1 MKHREYL
8 DTARRHLTTCRV
20 FFDNVNW
27 EITPKKEELLKDRA
41 CQLEKKELFF
51 EKKVL
56 SLMERITLLIKRN
69 ALTDERKECMQKKYD
84 SLTKNIKLLENVA
97 CLLNNSVMSLRRSD
111 DLMDYANNSSQQ
123 MTRPLKEMTDRL
135 NGYITWFK
143 EKGQIPLKLQKFPQE
158 ENVGLL
164 DEERRLLRSQ
174 KGLLKETKESLEQL
188 TSKFEEQT
196 NGLERRENQLEKL
209 HKRLQSSDSSLI
221 DCECKLEEC
230 TDKLEKLNAIV
241 QENNDAISRQWEQL
255 EKKKNLLE
263 NDIGLLKKQ
272 LRGIGDSSQECITWL
287 KSQEKT
293 LKKIAEPQDDNLL
306 IGNLKENKALLEQ
319 NKISLKK
326 ETEKLNE
333 CEKIFQEKFKQYKA
347 QLKKKDYL
355 LKDIYYLTGYILE
368 ALTIFAVY
376 EGTTCGFDGN
386 TINGF
391 QGENIKDLDIRFTR
405 STHIDYYKIHK
416 IYEKDKAVAGE
427 NNGEENDAKWRSN
440 RNLPEKPYESDY
452 DYEEKL
458 AKFNKAL
465 QDLDSLNELITEL
478 KNKEQKIKREIRE
491 NNETNHSNNSLEG
504 VSFLHNVESHHFYEI
519 ITGVLNDPKIENKLL
534 KKSENGE
541 PVPLLSPDAEAP
553 DKKVMTL
560 IQKWKPCLR
569 YSEKEC
575 KIWQDLEA
583 EKALQKEPLDHLIKL
598 CEDIFDRI
606 SKLG

>member
-27 EITPKKEELLKDRA
+27 EITPKKEELFKDWTR
-41 CQLEKKELFF
+41 QLEEKESFY
-51 EKKVL
+51 EKKVVF
-56 SLMERITLLIKRN
+56 LMERITLLIKRN

-84 SLTKNIKLLENVA
+84 SLTKNIKLLEDVA

-123 MTRPLKEMTDRL
+123 MTRPLKEMADRL
-135 NGYITWFK
+135 SGDITWFK
-143 EKGQIPLKLQKFPQE
+143 DQRKNPLELQKFPQE
-158 ENVGLL
+158 ENVGLF
-164 DEERRLLRSQ
+164 DEERCWLRSQ
-174 KGLLKETKESLEQL
+174 KGLLKKTKESLEQL

-196 NGLERRENQLEKL
+196 NGLERRENQFEKL

-221 DCECKLEEC
+221 DCECKLEER
-230 TDKLEKLNAIV
+230 TDKLDKLNAIV
-241 QENNDAISRQWEQL
+241 QKNNDDISQQWEQL
-255 EKKKNLLE
+255 EEKKNLLE

-272 LRGIGDSSQECITWL
+272 LKGIGDSSQECITWL

-306 IGNLKENKALLEQ
+306 IDELEKNKALLEQ
-319 NKISLKK
+319 NKNSLKE

-333 CEKIFQEKFKQYKA
+333 SEKLFQGKYKQYKE
-347 QLKKKDYL
+347 QIKKKDYL

-368 ALTIFAVY
+368 ALTIFAAY

-386 TINGF
+386 SINGF
-391 QGENIKDLDIRFTR
+391 RGENIKDLDIQFTR
-405 STHIDYYKIHK
+405 GTHIDYYKIHK
-416 IYEKDKAVAGE
+416 SYKKDKAATGE
-427 NNGEENDAKWRSN
+427 NNGEENNTKWESN
-440 RNLPEKPYESDY
+440 RNLPEMPSESDC
-452 DYEEKL
+452 DYEEKM

-465 QDLDSLNELITEL
+465 RDLDSLNELITEL
-478 KNKEQKIKREIRE
+478 KNKEQNVKQEIRE
-491 NNETNHSNNSLEG
+491 NNETNHPNNSLEG
-504 VSFLHNVESHHFYEI
+504 VPFFHNVESHHFYEI